1 LATTFD
7 ILLGAQTSLPV
18 AELGRALDSELEALG
33 RSTRIVHDR
42 LRQPTTESATL
53 IVAPHEALP
62 VLAPADDERLVAA
75 LRRSILLVLAHPSSP
90 EWTATLPY
98 AEHAGALLHVSDAG
112 IAAFKRLGRRV
123 RRFPLGYHASFD
135 RWNGTDG
142 ERPLEAV
149 FLGTLTPRRARL
161 LSEAA
166 AGLARRR
173 VELHVP
179 GRPSTEAERVVDFVA
194 GDEKLDLLR
203 RSRTILDLHADEEP
217 AFGWLRAVQ
226 AICNGCVLVAEAA
239 GDCSPLQPDLHFV
252 EAKAGRPREALDA
265 LLDDPGRIAE
275 LREHAYRF
283 LRDELPLRNSVE
295 PVLEL
300 ADELPRPSL
309 RRARGRQAGVAA
321 VAAEPVPPATLTDER
336 IDRLI
341 ESVTRQ
347 NSVLKK
353 LFLDLRLL
361 RRQVAQLSHSLADPP
376 RPLVE
381 TSRTPAA
388 EDGPTPDV
396 SVIVTV
402 HNYGRFVRDA
412 LESALASE
420 DVAAELVVVDD
431 ASSDGSPRIV
441 RTFMDERPGAA
452 ITLVEQ
458 RVNTGVQRARNLA
471 FSLARA
477 PLAFVLDADNAV
489 YPLGIAKL
497 RTALEAD
504 PGAGFAYGLIE
515 RFSEDRSLGLMNT
528 SGWDPSLLAQEPY
541 IDAMALVRV
550 DGWRQV
556 GGYVTE
562 QSLELGWEDYDLW
575 LSFAMAGFHGAYV
588 REIVGRYRV
597 HGVSSLTM
605 TTLDTHELMA
615 KLRER
620 HRPFFAAVTE
630 RA

>member
-1 LATTFD
+1 MAFD
-7 ILLGAQTSLPV
+7 ILVGAQTSLPV

-33 RSTRIVHDR
+33 RSTRVVHDR
-42 LRQPTTESATL
+42 LRQPSAEAATL

-62 VLAPADDERLVAA
+62 ALAPADDERLVAA

-90 EWTATLPY
+90 EWAATLPY

-135 RWNGTDG
+135 RWNVTEG
-142 ERPLEAV
+142 ERPVDVV
-149 FLGTLTPRRARL
+149 FLGTLTPRRSRL

-166 AGLARRR
+166 AGLARRTVR
-173 VELHVP
+173 LHVP
-179 GRPSTEAERVVDFVA
+179 ARPSTEAERVIDFVG
-194 GDEKLDLLR
+194 GDAKLELLR
-203 RSRTILDLHADEEP
+203 DSRAILDLHADDEG

-239 GDCSPLQPDLHFV
+239 GDCSPLQPGLHFV
-252 EAKAGRPREALDA
+252 EAKAGRAHEALDA
-265 LLDDPGRIAE
+265 LLDEPGRVAE
-275 LREHAYRF
+275 LRQEAYRF
-283 LRDELPLRNSVE
+283 LRDELPLRNSIE
-295 PVLEL
+295 PALEL

-309 RRARGRQAGVAA
+309 RRARMRQAGGVTAA
-321 VAAEPVPPATLTDER
+321 PAEPLAPAPLADER
-336 IDRLI
+336 LDLLV

-347 NSVLKK
+347 NAVLKK

-420 DVAAELVVVDD
+420 EVAVELVVVDD

-441 RTFMDERPGAA
+441 QTFMEERPGAA

-497 RTALEAD
+497 RHALETD
-504 PGAGFAYGLIE
+504 PGAGFAYGLVE
-515 RFSEDRSLGLMNT
+515 RFSDDRSLGLMNT
-528 SGWDPSLLAQEPY
+528 SGWDRALLAQEPY

-588 REIVGRYRV
+588 REIVGRYRI

-620 HRPFFAAVTE
+620 HRPFFAAATE

>member
-1 LATTFD
+1 LATAFD
-7 ILLGAQTSLPV
+7 ILLGVHTSAPA

-33 RSTRIVHDR
+33 RSTRVVHDR
-42 LRQPTTESATL
+42 LRQPSPDSATL
-53 IVAPHEALP
+53 VVAPHETLP
-62 VLAPADDERLVAA
+62 SLGPADDERLVAA

-135 RWNGTDG
+135 RWSGTHG
-142 ERPLEAV
+142 ERPVDAV
-149 FLGTLTPRRARL
+149 FLGTLTPRRSRL

-166 AGLARRR
+166 AKLARRTVR
-173 VELHVP
+173 LHVP
-179 GRPSTEAERVVDFVA
+179 GRPSTRAESVIDFVA

-203 RSRTILDLHADEEP
+203 RSRAILDLHADDEA

-239 GDCSPLQPDLHFV
+239 GDCSPLQPGLHFV
-252 EAKAGRPREALDA
+252 EAKAGHAHEALEA
-265 LLDDPGRIAE
+265 LLDEPERIAE
-275 LREHAYRF
+275 LREHAYHF
-283 LRDELPLRNSVE
+283 LRDELPLRSSVE

-300 ADELPRPSL
+300 ADELPRPSF
-309 RRARGRQAGVAA
+309 RRARAQRAGVAA
-321 VAAEPVPPATLTDER
+321 VALDPAAPPQFADER
-336 IDRLI
+336 IDRLV

-347 NSVLKK
+347 NAVLKK

-381 TSRTPAA
+381 TTRTPAA
-388 EDGPTPDV
+388 EAGPVPDV

-420 DVAAELVVVDD
+420 DVTIELVIVDD
-431 ASSDGSPRIV
+431 ASSDGSPRVV
-441 RTFMDERPGAA
+441 RTFMDELPGAA

-489 YPLGIAKL
+489 YPLAIAKL
-497 RTALEAD
+497 REALEAD
-504 PGAGFAYGLIE
+504 PAAGFAYGLME
-515 RFSEDRSLGLMNT
+515 RFNEDRSLGLMNT
-528 SGWDPSLLAQEPY
+528 SAWDPALLAQEPY
-541 IDAMALVRV
+541 IDAMALVRL

-620 HRPFFAAVTE
+620 HGPFFAAATE